1 MSKVYDR
8 IDGRLRAFIERQPMF
23 FVATAPLSPDGHV
36 NISPRG
42 VAGTSCVVEDLRFAW
57 LDLSGSGAETVAHL
71 RENGRITLMWC
82 AFSGPPKIVRLHG
95 TGRVVTIYDDEYAE
109 WAGRFAE
116 VPGARAVII
125 VDVERVS
132 DSCGWTVPLMD
143 HVGERDLVAPFFARK
158 GVEGSADYR
167 RQKNPVSID
176 GLPAY
181 DFDVPS
187 QDWSSLDG
195 LARIRERIAASIDG
209 WSPPVAWTV
218 VDDEAQPVLNRPG
231 GRHGLA
237 AVALASVIKHDG
249 STATVPVSRQQLGWA
264 ITLLSPAEQCPGI
277 SHPNLEA
284 WRALLDSGRSDFYAV
299 FIRSLDDPVSSAYD
313 RAFRESLEG

>member
-1 MSKVYDR
+1 VSKVYDR
-8 IDGRLRAFIERQPMF
+8 IDDRLRAFIERQPMF

-109 WAGRFAE
+109 WTGRFAD

-143 HVGERDLVAPFFARK
+143 HVGERDLLAPFFARK

-187 QDWSSLDG
+187 DDWLSLEG
-195 LARIRERIAASIDG
+195 LARIRERIAATIEG
-209 WSPPVAWTV
+209 WSAPVAWTV
-218 VDDEAQPVLNRPG
+218 VAHEAQPVVNRPG

-249 STATVPVSRQQLGWA
+249 STATVPVNRQQLGWA

-277 SHPNLEA
+277 SHPNLKA
-284 WRALLDSGRSDFYAV
+284 WRALLDSGQSDFQAV
-299 FIRSLDDPVSSAYD
+299 FIRSLEDPASSAYD
-313 RAFRESLEG
+313 CSFRESLNS

>member
-1 MSKVYDR
+1 M
-8 IDGRLRAFIERQPMF
+8 
-23 FVATAPLSPDGHV
+23 
-36 NISPRG
+36 
-42 VAGTSCVVEDLRFAW
+42 VEDLRFAW
-57 LDLSGSGAETVAHL
+57 LDLSGSGAETIAHL

-95 TGRVVTIYDDEYAE
+95 TGRVVTIYDDEYPE
-109 WAGRFAE
+109 WAGRFADL
-116 VPGARAVII
+116 PGARAVIV

-143 HVGERDLVAPFFARK
+143 HVGERDLVAPFFGRK
-158 GVEGSADYR
+158 GVEGAADYR
-167 RQKNPVSID
+167 RQKNRVSID

-187 QDWSSLDG
+187 EDWSSLDG
-195 LARIRERIAASIDG
+195 LGRIRERIAASIEG

-218 VDDEAQPVLNRPG
+218 LGDDARPVLNRPG

-249 STATVPVSRQQLGWA
+249 STATVPVSRQQLEWA
-264 ITLLSPAEQCPGI
+264 ITLLSPAEQCPGV
-277 SHPNLEA
+277 SHPNMEA
-284 WRALLDSGRSDFYAV
+284 WRALLDAGQSEFHAV
-299 FIRSLDDPVSSAYD
+299 FISSLDDPVSSAYD
-313 RAFRESLEG
+313 RSFRESLQG